1 MLRDSSETKPAR
13 HSRPARPE
21 QPADEGRFRAFEGSV
36 LRHRDQARLCRVSK
50 EHARVVESCSNF
62 NVQLVR
68 LSNIVGERRFFSLE
82 NEFQG
87 LVVLKQVLDFEVKQG
102 AVNFVFSV
110 VRVTEE
116 DFEHVEELEIDEGH
130 VDR

>member
-1 MLRDSSETKPAR
+1 M
-13 HSRPARPE
+13 
-21 QPADEGRFRAFEGSV
+21 
-36 LRHRDQARLCRVSK
+36 
-50 EHARVVESCSNF
+50 
-62 NVQLVR
+62 R